1 MKTSEELDIEKKY
14 KSKRLY
20 RAGFKQV
27 VLEELVMAK
36 ESTSFIARKHGLENH
51 TVHTFKQEALEQLGY
66 FRILNQMKGG
76 NTNKKDDSA
85 LKKENEELKK
95 ALELAMLK
103 VAALETLVDVAEDQ
117 FNIQIRKKP
126 GAKQS
131 K

>member
-1 MKTSEELDIEKKY
+1 MKTPEELDNEKKY
-14 KSKRLY
+14 KSKRQY
-20 RAGFKQV
+20 RAAFKYML
-27 VLEELVMAK
+27 LEELVRDK
-36 ESTSFIARKHGLENH
+36 ESLTFVSRKHGIIDSTL
-51 TVHTFKQEALEQLGY
+51 VGFRKEALEQLGY

-76 NTNKKDDSA
+76 NTNKKDSSA
-85 LKKENEELKK
+85 LEKENEELKK

-103 VAALETLVDVAEDQ
+103 VSALETLVDVAEDQ

>member
-1 MKTSEELDIEKKY
+1 MKTSEELGIEQKY
-14 KSKRLY
+14 KGSRQY
-20 RAGFKQV
+20 RAAFKYRILQ
-27 VLEELVMAK
+27 ELVRDK
-36 ESTSFIARKHGLENH
+36 ESLTFVSRKYGVVA
-51 TVHTFKQEALEQLGY
+51 TTIVHFRKEALEHLGY
-66 FRILNQMKGG
+66 FRILNNMKSSEP
-76 NTNKKDDSA
+76 NKDATA

>member
-1 MKTSEELDIEKKY
+1 MKTSKELSNEEKY
-14 KSKRLY
+14 KDRRQY
-20 RAGFKQV
+20 RAAFKYKI
-27 VLEELVMAK
+27 LEELVRDK
-36 ESTSFIARKHGLENH
+36 DTLTFVARKYGVIDSTIIH
-51 TVHTFKQEALEQLGY
+51 FRREALEHLGY
-66 FRILNQMKGG
+66 FRILNNMKSSEL
-76 NTNKKDDSA
+76 NEDASA

>member
-1 MKTSEELDIEKKY
+1 MKTSKELSSEEKY
-14 KSKRLY
+14 KDRRQY
-20 RAGFKQV
+20 RAAFKYKI
-27 VLEELVMAK
+27 LEELVRDRD
-36 ESTSFIARKHGLENH
+36 TLTFVARKYGVVDS
-51 TVHTFKQEALEQLGY
+51 TIVHFRKEALEHLGY
-66 FRILNQMKGG
+66 FRILNNMKSSELD
-76 NTNKKDDSA
+76 KDASA

>member
-1 MKTSEELDIEKKY
+1 MIY
-14 KSKRLY
+14 
-20 RAGFKQV
+20 
-27 VLEELVMAK
+27 
-36 ESTSFIARKHGLENH
+36 STIIHFRR
-51 TVHTFKQEALEQLGY
+51 EALEHLGY
-66 FRILNQMKGG
+66 FRILNNMKSSEL
-76 NTNKKDDSA
+76 NEDASA

-103 VAALETLVDVAEDQ
+103 VAALETLVDVAEEQ

>member
-1 MKTSEELDIEKKY
+1 MRTSEELSIEQKY
-14 KSKRLY
+14 KGNRQY
-20 RAGFKQV
+20 RAAFKYRILQ
-27 VLEELVMAK
+27 ELVRDK
-36 ESTSFIARKHGLENH
+36 ESLTFVSRKYGVVATTIGH
-51 TVHTFKQEALEQLGY
+51 FRKEALEHLGY
-66 FRILNQMKGG
+66 FRILNNMKSSEP
-76 NTNKKDDSA
+76 NKDASA

>member
-1 MKTSEELDIEKKY
+1 MKTPEELDIEKKY
-14 KSKRLY
+14 KSKRQY
-20 RAGFKQV
+20 RVAFKYKL
-27 VLEELVMAK
+27 LEELVK
-36 ESTSFIARKHGLENH
+36 DRESLTLISRKHGIPTSSVDGFRN
-51 TVHTFKQEALEQLGY
+51 EALEQLGY
-66 FRILNQMKGG
+66 FRILNSMKSSQ
-76 NTNKKDDSA
+76 NQDATA
-85 LKKENEELKK
+85 LEKENTELKK

>member
-14 KSKRLY
+14 KGKRQY
-20 RAGFKQV
+20 RSAFKYKL
-27 VLEELVMAK
+27 LEELVRDK
-36 ESTSFIARKHGLENH
+36 ESLTFISRKHGIADSTVNH
-51 TVHTFKQEALEQLGY
+51 FRNEVLDQLGY
-66 FRILNQMKGG
+66 FRILNNMKSS
-76 NTNKKDDSA
+76 NQNKDTSA
-85 LKKENEELKK
+85 LEKENTELKK

>member
-1 MKTSEELDIEKKY
+1 MKTSKELSNEEKY
-14 KSKRLY
+14 KDRRHY
-20 RAGFKQV
+20 RAAFKLKI
-27 VLEELVMAK
+27 LEELVRDK
-36 ESTSFIARKHGLENH
+36 DTLTFVARKYGVVD
-51 TVHTFKQEALEQLGY
+51 TTIVHFRKEALEHLGY
-66 FRILNQMKGG
+66 FRILNNMKSSEL
-76 NTNKKDDSA
+76 NKDASA

-117 FNIQIRKKP
+117 FNIQIRKKH